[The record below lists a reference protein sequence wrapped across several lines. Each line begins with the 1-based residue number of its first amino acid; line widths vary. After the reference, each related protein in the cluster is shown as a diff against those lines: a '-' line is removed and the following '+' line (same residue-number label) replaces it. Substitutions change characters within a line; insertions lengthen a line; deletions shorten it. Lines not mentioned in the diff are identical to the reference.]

1 VHFEIVHST
10 TYTYP
15 NSVVLSPHLLRLCPR
30 STGEQ
35 QVLGFDLKIVPQP
48 SGLTQILDAEGNS
61 VVRCWWSDTALT
73 SLAVTASSQVITT
86 CTNPFSF
93 LLEPWAT
100 HFPLDYPR
108 SLIAVLFPYIH
119 QDLDTVATQLAQ
131 EIAIEV
137 KSNMVDFLMRLNQR
151 INQECHYQIRETGQ
165 PWPPWM
171 TWTKKQ
177 GSCRDLVRL
186 FMAAC
191 RGMGL
196 ATRFVSGYEA
206 GDPKHEQTLHAWAEV
221 YLPGAGWR
229 GFDPTMGVAVCD
241 RHVALVASAWPEQT
255 NPIEGGIQ
263 GNQGT
268 PSIDF
273 QVSVKTSAQPQ
284 KRAKK
289 KDPA

>member
-1 VHFEIVHST
+1 MYFQIVHST

-15 NSVVLSPHLLRLCPR
+15 NLVVLSPHLLRLRPR

-35 QVLGFDLKIVPQP
+35 QVLDFDLKIVPQP
-48 SGLTQILDAEGNS
+48 SGLNQILDAEGNS
-61 VVRCWWSDTALT
+61 VVRCWWSDTTLT
-73 SLAVTASSQVITT
+73 TLAVTASSQVITT

-100 HFPLDYPR
+100 HFPIDYPR
-108 SLIAVLFPYIH
+108 SLVTVLFPYIH
-119 QDLDTVATQLAQ
+119 QDLDAVATQLAQ
-131 EIAIEV
+131 EIAIAV
-137 KSNMVDFLMRLNQR
+137 KSNVVDFLMRLNQR

-177 GSCRDLVRL
+177 GSCRDFVRL

-206 GDPKHEQTLHAWAEV
+206 GDPEHEQTLHAWAEV

-241 RHVALVASAWPEQT
+241 RHVALFASAWPQQT
-255 NPIEGGIQ
+255 NPIEGGLQ
-263 GNQGT
+263 GSQGT

-273 QVSVKTSAQPQ
+273 QVSVKTMESP
-284 KRAKK
+284 
-289 KDPA
+289 DEPSHTNS